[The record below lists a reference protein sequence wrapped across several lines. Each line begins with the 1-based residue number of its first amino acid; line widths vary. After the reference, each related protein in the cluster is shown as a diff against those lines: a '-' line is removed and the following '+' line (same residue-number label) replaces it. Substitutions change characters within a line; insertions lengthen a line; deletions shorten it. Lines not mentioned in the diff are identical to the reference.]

1 MIKHTALFSFLS
13 ELTFMCHNVIPFFCS
28 VQNVLAARHKDRNRV
43 PRLLKTGADV
53 YLVVMFVDNGWNKI
67 YQNCKSN

>member
-1 MIKHTALFSFLS
+1 
-13 ELTFMCHNVIPFFCS
+13 MCHNGIPFFCS
-28 VQNVLAARHKDRNRV
+28 AQNILAARHKDRNRA

-67 YQNCKSN
+67 